1 MRTYGVLFFHI
12 LIITVTLTEV
22 THIVRIFQLK
32 YRTTKSDIRYQKFMD
47 LLLVLV
53 CLTIFIIIIIIII
66 ILRETEKK
74 VMQKI
79 IKTTAM
85 HYQIFSECFSDIIYY
100 VTVIY
105 TLVLQIAC
113 GTQLFCGRNFSIK
126 FNEAKHIS
134 NSMLI
139 STSLTLVS
147 ILVKRNISTT
157 SIQSLLLL
165 EACVIRSTSF
175 AILVSRHGF
184 RVVVIIFRPEKNTSR
199 AFEKS
204 SWAANSKIIKNT

>member
-12 LIITVTLTEV
+12 LIITVTLTKV

-53 CLTIFIIIIIIII
+53 CLTIFIIIIII

-147 ILVKRNISTT
+147 LLVKRNISTT

-175 AILVSRHGF
+175 AILVSRHSF

-199 AFEKS
+199 AFKKS

>member
-1 MRTYGVLFFHI
+1 M
-12 LIITVTLTEV
+12 

-47 LLLVLV
+47 LLLVLI
-53 CLTIFIIIIIIII
+53 CLTIFIIIIII

-147 ILVKRNISTT
+147 LLVKRNISTT

-184 RVVVIIFRPEKNTSR
+184 RVVAIIFRPEENTSR
-199 AFEKS
+199 AFKKS
-204 SWAANSKIIKNT
+204 SWAANSKITKNT

>member
-1 MRTYGVLFFHI
+1 MA
-12 LIITVTLTEV
+12 
-22 THIVRIFQLK
+22 HIVRIFQLK
-32 YRTTKSDIRYQKFMD
+32 YKTTKSDIRYQKFMD

-53 CLTIFIIIIIIII
+53 CLTIFIIIIII

-147 ILVKRNISTT
+147 LLVKRNISTT

-184 RVVVIIFRPEKNTSR
+184 RVVAIIFRPEENTSR
-199 AFEKS
+199 AFKKS

>member
-1 MRTYGVLFFHI
+1 MTHI
-12 LIITVTLTEV
+12 L
-22 THIVRIFQLK
+22 RIFQLK
-32 YRTTKSDIRYQKFMD
+32 YRTTKLDIRYQKFMD

-53 CLTIFIIIIIIII
+53 CLTIFIIIII

-105 TLVLQIAC
+105 TSVLQIAC

-126 FNEAKHIS
+126 FNKAKHIS
-134 NSMLI
+134 NAMLI

-147 ILVKRNISTT
+147 ILVKSNISTT

-165 EACVIRSTSF
+165 EACVTRSTSF

-184 RVVVIIFRPEKNTSR
+184 RVVVIIFRPEENSSR
-199 AFEKS
+199 AFKKS